1 MWEEEHPEGQ
11 RLEVA
16 GQLGK
21 AGGGGEGGDTASRSG
36 DDTAGRLHG

>member
-1 MWEEEHPEGQ
+1 MWEEERPEGQ

-21 AGGGGEGGDTASRSG
+21 AGGGGHGIPL
-36 DDTAGRLHG
+36 GR

>member
-1 MWEEEHPEGQ
+1 MWEEERPEGQ

-21 AGGGGEGGDTASRSG
+21 AGAGGKGGHG
-36 DDTAGRLHG
+36 VPLGR